1 MEIPGY
7 KIESTLGQG
16 GMATVYL
23 AVQESLER
31 RVALKVMSS
40 SLTADASFCE
50 RFLKEGKI
58 IAQLSS
64 YSEIVTIFDIGCAG
78 SNYYMAME
86 YISGVNLK
94 QRISHHTDLDRPLT
108 IIKQIA
114 GALGYAHAR
123 GFIHRDVK
131 PANILFQEDGTAI
144 LTDFG
149 IAKSLSSQTQLTQ
162 AGFTVGTPE
171 YMSPE
176 QAVGQ
181 NMDARSDL
189 YSLGI
194 VLYETLTG
202 QKPYSGADGFA
213 TALMHIN
220 SPVPKL
226 PEAFMFYQP
235 LLDRLLAKDPNDRFE
250 SAQQLIEFIDAL
262 AEVSVL
268 GPATPRTAGATGTM
282 ATRSMAQA
290 TTVSAGAQS
299 GSEKRKLSALGKW
312 GALGGALAVVVAVG
326 AYFYM
331 TTIPSG
337 VVEADG
343 VITDKTSGDTSPLES
358 AQQERVTR
366 LLDVAEAHLAIGRLT
381 EPPGSN
387 AYEAFKL
394 VLEIDPGNEQAQR
407 GLRQIEGF
415 VDQAR

>member
-7 KIESTLGQG
+7 KVESTLGQG

-31 RVALKVMSS
+31 RVALKVMNS

-78 SNYYMAME
+78 ANYYMAME
-86 YISGVNLK
+86 YISGANLK
-94 QRISHHTDLDRPLT
+94 QRISHHTDLDKPLT

-131 PANILFQEDGTAI
+131 PANILFKEDGTAI

-181 NMDARSDL
+181 HMDARSDL

-194 VLYETLTG
+194 VLYEMLTG
-202 QKPYSGADGFA
+202 EKPYSGADGFA

-235 LLDRLLAKDPNDRFE
+235 LLDRMLAKDPNERFE
-250 SAQQLIEFIDAL
+250 NAQQLIEFIEAL

-268 GPATPRTAGATGTM
+268 SPVTSKPNGATDTM
-282 ATRSMAQA
+282 ATRSMEQA
-290 TTVSAGAQS
+290 TTVSADAHS
-299 GSEKRKLSALGKW
+299 GRVKRNVSALAKW
-312 GALGGALAVVVAVG
+312 GAVGGALAVVLAFG
-326 AYFYM
+326 TYFYNTKIQSTAM
-331 TTIPSG
+331 DTNG
-337 VVEADG
+337 VVSKQTDG
-343 VITDKTSGDTSPLES
+343 GTDTLES

-366 LLDVAEAHLAIGRLT
+366 LLDVAEAHLAIGRFT

-387 AYEAFKL
+387 AYEAFQL
-394 VLEIDPGNEQAQR
+394 VLEIDPGNQRAQR
-407 GLRQIEGF
+407 GLRQIEGL
-415 VDQAR
+415 VEQTQ

>member
-31 RVALKVMSS
+31 RVALKVMNS

-64 YSEIVTIFDIGCAG
+64 YPEIVTIFDIGCAG

-86 YISGVNLK
+86 YISGANLK
-94 QRISHHTDLDRPLT
+94 QRISQHTDLDRPLT
-108 IIKQIA
+108 IVKQIA
-114 GALGYAHAR
+114 GALGYAHSR

-149 IAKSLSSQTQLTQ
+149 IAKSLSSETQLTQ

-181 NMDARSDL
+181 SMDARSDL

-194 VLYETLTG
+194 VLYEILTG

-226 PEAFMFYQP
+226 PEAFMIYQP
-235 LLDRLLAKDPNDRFE
+235 LLDRMLAKDPNDRFA
-250 SAQQLIEFIDAL
+250 SAEQLMTFIDAL

-268 GPATPRTAGATGTM
+268 APATSKLADATAEDSTA
-282 ATRSMAQA
+282 SMAQA
-290 TTVSAGAQS
+290 ATISTDTKKDDA
-299 GSEKRKLSALGKW
+299 KRDLSALLKW
-312 GALGGALAVVVAVG
+312 GALGGVLAGVLATGV
-326 AYFYM
+326 YLYM
-331 TTIPSG
+331 STIPSA
-337 VVEADG
+337 VVETDG
-343 VITDKTSGDTSPLES
+343 VITDETSDEGKLLGSV
-358 AQQERVTR
+358 QQDRVSR
-366 LLDVAEAHLAIGRLT
+366 LLDVAEAHMAIGRLT

-415 VDQAR
+415 VDQTR

>member
-7 KIESTLGQG
+7 KVESTLGQG

-31 RVALKVMSS
+31 RVALKVMNS

-78 SNYYMAME
+78 ANYYMAME
-86 YISGVNLK
+86 YISGANLK
-94 QRISHHTDLDRPLT
+94 QRISHHTDLDKPLT

-131 PANILFQEDGTAI
+131 PANILFKEDGTAI

-181 NMDARSDL
+181 HMDARSDL

-194 VLYETLTG
+194 VLYEMLTG
-202 QKPYSGADGFA
+202 EKPYSGADGFA

-235 LLDRLLAKDPNDRFE
+235 LLDRMLAKDPNERFE
-250 SAQQLIEFIDAL
+250 DAQQLIEFIEAL
-262 AEVSVL
+262 AGVSVSS
-268 GPATPRTAGATGTM
+268 PVTPKPNAATDTM
-282 ATRSMAQA
+282 ATRSMEQV
-290 TTVSAGAQS
+290 TTVSADAHG
-299 GSEKRKLSALGKW
+299 GREKRNVSALATW
-312 GALGGALAVVVAVG
+312 GAVGGALAVVLALGTYFFNTKIQDAAVD
-326 AYFYM
+326 
-331 TTIPSG
+331 TNG
-337 VVEADG
+337 VVGKQTDG
-343 VITDKTSGDTSPLES
+343 GTGTLES

-366 LLDVAEAHLAIGRLT
+366 LLDVAEAHLAIGRFT

-387 AYEAFKL
+387 AYEAFQL
-394 VLEIDPGNEQAQR
+394 VLEIDPGNQRAQR
-407 GLRQIEGF
+407 GLRQIEGL
-415 VDQAR
+415 VEQTQ